1 MEVVLLNGFTFLVL
15 EVEVV
20 LEVELAEL
28 EAELVALE
36 LAVMKAHLE
45 VLEALGLEVQEKEV
59 MEATQY

>member
-1 MEVVLLNGFTFLVL
+1 M
-15 EVEVV
+15 V

>member
-1 MEVVLLNGFTFLVL
+1 MNGFTFLVL

-59 MEATQY
+59 MEANQY

>member
-1 MEVVLLNGFTFLVL
+1 MNGFTFLVL

>member
-45 VLEALGLEVQEKEV
+45 VLGAQELEIQEKEV